1 MEPPEARL
9 TGFARDA
16 SVTQASCAQA
26 EEVSAGGNMN
36 WVDIII
42 VIVLATGL
50 VKGLAN
56 GFVRGIFGIAA
67 LVLGVVVAAGNY
79 EQVTEV
85 LFSRL
90 QIGAQGQMILGFLV
104 VFVVVLILVSV
115 VGRIIA
121 KALKLAS
128 LGWMDRLAGGLL
140 GLIMA
145 CVFTGVLLLL
155 VVMAGLQG
163 NTGVA
168 RSIVAPT
175 VIGVMDT
182 IVAYAPD
189 VARDMI
195 DEHYLELRVEWE
207 KAKREP
213 PREEEGEEEQS
224 VALIYSEP
232 RITAGVPALDF
243 TVGNRTG
250 VAAGGA

>member
-1 MEPPEARL
+1 
-9 TGFARDA
+9 
-16 SVTQASCAQA
+16 
-26 EEVSAGGNMN
+26 MN

-42 VIVLATGL
+42 VIVLAIGL
-50 VKGLAN
+50 GKGLAN

-67 LVLGVVVAAGNY
+67 LVLGIVVAAGNY

-90 QIGAQGQMILGFLV
+90 QIGAQGQMILGFLA
-104 VFVVVLILVSV
+104 VFVLVLILVSV

-168 RSIVAPT
+168 RSVVAPA

-189 VARDMI
+189 VAREMI
-195 DEHYLELRVEWE
+195 DEHYLKLRVEWE
-207 KAKREP
+207 KARREG
-213 PREEEGEEEQS
+213 PREDKEKEDEEAQS
-224 VALIYSEP
+224 VALIYP
-232 RITAGVPALDF
+232 ARQATAGVQAFGL
-243 TVGNRTG
+243 TVGDRIG
-250 VAAGGA
+250 VATGGA

>member
-1 MEPPEARL
+1 
-9 TGFARDA
+9 
-16 SVTQASCAQA
+16 
-26 EEVSAGGNMN
+26 MN

-42 VIVLATGL
+42 VIVLAIGL
-50 VKGLAN
+50 GKGLAN

-67 LVLGVVVAAGNY
+67 LVLGIVVAAGNY

-104 VFVVVLILVSV
+104 VFVIVLILVSV
-115 VGRIIA
+115 VGRIIS

-155 VVMAGLQG
+155 VVMAGLQS
-163 NTGVA
+163 NTGVS

-195 DEHYLELRVEWE
+195 DEHYLKLRVEWE
-207 KAKREP
+207 KAKRETP
-213 PREEEGEEEQS
+213 PEDEEGEEEQS
-224 VALIYSEP
+224 VALVYPEP
-232 RITAGVPALDF
+232 RAAAGVPAFDLM
-243 TVGNRTG
+243 VGDRVG
-250 VAAGGA
+250 VAACGA

>member
-1 MEPPEARL
+1 
-9 TGFARDA
+9 
-16 SVTQASCAQA
+16 
-26 EEVSAGGNMN
+26 MN

-42 VIVLATGL
+42 VIVLAIGL
-50 VKGLAN
+50 GKGLAN

-67 LVLGVVVAAGNY
+67 LVLGIVVAAGNY

-155 VVMAGLQG
+155 VVMAGLQS

-195 DEHYLELRVEWE
+195 DEHYLKLRVEWE

-213 PREEEGEEEQS
+213 PPEEEEGEEEQS

-232 RITAGVPALDF
+232 RVTAGVPALDLA
-243 TVGNRTG
+243 VGNRTG